1 MEVLKIW
8 SFQWS
13 FQEFV
18 KKFSASQRNLSN
30 ERDVQ
35 IIGSQIIESLLQ
47 VKDQIFA
54 FKMFTVKPA
63 KRSLGTHYSLYPILL
78 NFATIN
84 NLLVTPSSCW

>member
-1 MEVLKIW
+1 MEVLKMW

-18 KKFSASQRNLSN
+18 KKFSTSQRNPSN

-35 IIGSQIIESLLQ
+35 ITGSQIIESLLQ

-54 FKMFTVKPA
+54 FKNV
-63 KRSLGTHYSLYPILL
+63 Y
-78 NFATIN
+78 N
-84 NLLVTPSSCW
+84 

>member
-1 MEVLKIW
+1 MW

-18 KKFSASQRNLSN
+18 KKFSTSQRNLSN

-35 IIGSQIIESLLQ
+35 ITGSQIIESLLQ

-54 FKMFTVKPA
+54 FKNV
-63 KRSLGTHYSLYPILL
+63 Y
-78 NFATIN
+78 N
-84 NLLVTPSSCW
+84 

>member
-8 SFQWS
+8 SFQWN

-18 KKFSASQRNLSN
+18 KKFSTSQRNLSN

-54 FKMFTVKPA
+54 FKNV
-63 KRSLGTHYSLYPILL
+63 YS
-78 NFATIN
+78 
-84 NLLVTPSSCW
+84 

>member
-18 KKFSASQRNLSN
+18 KKFSTSRRSLSN

-54 FKMFTVKPA
+54 FKNV
-63 KRSLGTHYSLYPILL
+63 Y
-78 NFATIN
+78 N
-84 NLLVTPSSCW
+84 

>member
-1 MEVLKIW
+1 MW

-35 IIGSQIIESLLQ
+35 ITGSQIIESLLQ

-54 FKMFTVKPA
+54 FKNV
-63 KRSLGTHYSLYPILL
+63 Y
-78 NFATIN
+78 N
-84 NLLVTPSSCW
+84 